1 MNNKEQLPLSPHLQV
16 YRPQLTSVLSIKH
29 RITGFCLSLALPLYI
44 FWLISLLFGPLSYTF
59 FLKICSHY
67 ILKII
72 FILITYGFIYHMMN
86 GIRHLFWDLGIG
98 LSIKTSFF
106 WGKVILFINLL
117 VFLTLFFFFFIK

>member
-44 FWLISLLFGPLSYTF
+44 FWLMSLLFGPLSYTF
-59 FLKICSHY
+59 FLKICSHF

-86 GIRHLFWDLGIG
+86 GIRHLLWDLGIG
-98 LSIKTSFF
+98 LSIKFSSISAVFII
-106 WGKVILFINLL
+106 ILSLIFTF
-117 VFLTLFFFFFIK
+117 FLTSKIIL

>member
-1 MNNKEQLPLSPHLQV
+1 MNNKEHLPLSPHLQV

-44 FWLISLLFGPLSYTF
+44 FWLMSLLFGPLSYTF
-59 FLKICSHY
+59 FLKICSHF

-98 LSIKTSFF
+98 LSIKFSSISAVFII
-106 WGKVILFINLL
+106 ILSLIFTF
-117 VFLTLFFFFFIK
+117 FLTSKFIL

>member
-1 MNNKEQLPLSPHLQV
+1 MENKSPLSPHLQV

-98 LSIKTSFF
+98 LSIKFSSISAVFIIILSVLLTFFVTSKF
-106 WGKVILFINLL
+106 IL
-117 VFLTLFFFFFIK
+117 

>member
-98 LSIKTSFF
+98 LSIKFSSISAVFII
-106 WGKVILFINLL
+106 ILTLL
-117 VFLTLFFFFFIK
+117 LTFFLTSKFIL

>member
-98 LSIKTSFF
+98 LSIKFSSISAVFIIILSVLLTFFVTSKF
-106 WGKVILFINLL
+106 IL
-117 VFLTLFFFFFIK
+117 